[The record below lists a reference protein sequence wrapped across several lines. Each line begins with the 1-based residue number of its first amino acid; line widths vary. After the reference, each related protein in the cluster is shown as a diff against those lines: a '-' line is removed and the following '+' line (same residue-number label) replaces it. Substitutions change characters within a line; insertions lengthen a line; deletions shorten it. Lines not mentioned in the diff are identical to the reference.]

1 MKEKEW
7 MEEKRRRSAEE
18 KERLMGEYRA
28 SGKTQKQFC
37 EDKGV
42 PLATLTLWLR
52 KGRKEAR
59 APRLIEVKMPSAD
72 SGMPVEVLLPEAGVV
87 VKIAAG
93 APVTW
98 VGQLIRALRCGV

>member
-7 MEEKRRRSAEE
+7 NEGKRRRSAEE
-18 KERLMGEYRA
+18 KERLMEEYRA

-52 KGRKEAR
+52 KSRKEAK
-59 APRLIEVKMPSAD
+59 APRLIEVSMPSVGD
-72 SGMPVEVLLPEAGVV
+72 GMPVEVLLPEAGMA

>member
-7 MEEKRRRSAEE
+7 KEGKRRLSAEE
-18 KERLMGEYRA
+18 KERLIEEYRA

-37 EDKGV
+37 EDKRV

-52 KGRKEAR
+52 KSRKKSE
-59 APRLIEVKMPSAD
+59 APRLIEVSMPSEGG
-72 SGMPVEVLLPEAGVV
+72 GMPVEVLLPEVGVA
-87 VKIAAG
+87 VKIAVG